1 MTLLTLLLAIW
12 PGERLTI
19 CRMYAGRTWR
29 MLPLSEDKSGVPQS
43 SVSWDWLRDVSIIP
57 KKEINVKTLQ
67 KFGGFAALYLAVA
80 YLVGLVLFIAV
91 LDYPSITDPA
101 QKVALLVE
109 KQMVIFSTNLLMYVF
124 FGVFLI
130 VLSLALYDRL
140 KAGAPALMQVATA
153 IGIVWA
159 GSLIASGM
167 VANAGIAPAVALYAK
182 DPAQAALTWQTIES
196 VASGLGNGNGEI
208 LGGLL
213 TLLVSLAAL
222 RAGGL
227 PKGLNVLGLLV
238 GAVGCASILPGLADL
253 AAVFGL
259 SQIIWFVWLA
269 IVLLRSNPGKTA

>member
-1 MTLLTLLLAIW
+1 M
-12 PGERLTI
+12 
-19 CRMYAGRTWR
+19 
-29 MLPLSEDKSGVPQS
+29 
-43 SVSWDWLRDVSIIP
+43 
-57 KKEINVKTLQ
+57 KTLQ
-67 KFGGFAALYLAVA
+67 KFGGFAALYLAIA
-80 YLVGLVLFIAV
+80 YLIGIVLFLVV

-109 KQMVIFSTNLLMYVF
+109 KQMVTFSTNLLMYVF

-140 KAGAPALMQVATA
+140 KSGAPAIMQVATA
-153 IGIVWA
+153 IGIIWA

-167 VANAGIAPAVALYAK
+167 VSNAGIAPVVALYAK
-182 DPAQAALTWQTIES
+182 DPAQAALTWQGIES

-227 PKGLNVLGLLV
+227 PKGLNILGLLV
-238 GAVGCASILPGLADL
+238 GAVGIISLIPGLTE
-253 AAVFGL
+253 VMVGIFGL
-259 SQIIWFVWLA
+259 SQIIWFVWLG
-269 IVLLRSNPGKTA
+269 IVLLHSNPSRAA

>member
-1 MTLLTLLLAIW
+1 M
-12 PGERLTI
+12 
-19 CRMYAGRTWR
+19 
-29 MLPLSEDKSGVPQS
+29 
-43 SVSWDWLRDVSIIP
+43 
-57 KKEINVKTLQ
+57 KTLQ

-80 YLVGLVLFIAV
+80 YLIGIVLFLVV
-91 LDYPSITDPA
+91 LDYPSMTDPA

-140 KAGAPALMQVATA
+140 KSGAPAIMQVATA
-153 IGIVWA
+153 IGIIWA

-167 VANAGIAPAVALYAK
+167 VSNAGIAPVVALYAN
-182 DPAQAALTWQTIES
+182 DPAQAALTWQGIES

-227 PKGLNVLGLLV
+227 PKGLNILGLLV
-238 GAVGCASILPGLADL
+238 GGVGIISIIPGLTEL
-253 AAVFGL
+253 MIGVFGL
-259 SQIIWFVWLA
+259 SQIIWFVWLG
-269 IVLLRSNPGKTA
+269 IVLLRSNPGKIA